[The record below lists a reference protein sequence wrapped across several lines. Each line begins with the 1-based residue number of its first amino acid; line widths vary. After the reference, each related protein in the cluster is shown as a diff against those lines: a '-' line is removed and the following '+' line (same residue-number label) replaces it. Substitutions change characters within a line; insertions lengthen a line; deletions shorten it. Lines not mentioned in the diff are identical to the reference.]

1 MRSVSSSVGS
11 GIGGNIVGVSVPLRM
26 GMVVGSGGG
35 RRNVDPF
42 LLPLPDRTSEDGGG
56 SVAS

>member
-1 MRSVSSSVGS
+1 MRSVSRRVGS
-11 GIGGNIVGVSVPLRM
+11 GIGGNIVGVSMALRV
-26 GMVVGSGGG
+26 GMVVGSGGR

-42 LLPLPDRTSEDGGG
+42 LLPLPDRASEDGGG